1 MSVFKIFAT
10 INIELKNINELSLIS
25 NRLSLDVEKS
35 IFFFSFIQPKENETP
50 LVLQKRK
57 VKEPGYGKNDV
68 I

>member
-35 IFFFSFIQPKENETP
+35 IFFSFIQPKENETP

-57 VKEPGYGKNDV
+57 VKEPEYGKNDV

>member
-1 MSVFKIFAT
+1 MSVFKIFAI

-25 NRLSLDVEKS
+25 NKLSLDVEKS
-35 IFFFSFIQPKENETP
+35 IFFSFIQPKENETP

-57 VKEPGYGKNDV
+57 VKEPEYGKNDV